1 MNFTYGS
8 LWKLEAL
15 TGLRNSDV
23 FPDCVVFAFAT
34 FFGHF
39 FLHTIVFHL
48 VLLTIVTLHSLVS
61 VVSNV
66 GHSQEMYKK

>member
-23 FPDCVVFAFAT
+23 FPDCVFAFAT
-34 FFGHF
+34 SFCPLF

-66 GHSQEMYKK
+66 GHSQKTYRK